1 MAMFQV
7 LFHTRRRALTLLIIV
22 AAFVIC
28 GIAWLRFFT
37 ALAVSPSPVRFVE
50 FVTADGERA
59 PFRQECA
66 GPSFVEADSVWRFC
80 AYEEAA
86 PGTEAPWG
94 LVRFNLDE
102 GRAEMLWPLPES
114 ATSQVLAL
122 AEAPNG
128 DLVVAW
134 GAPDLSG
141 VYLIR
146 QAGGVVP
153 LGLPADAPTQLFGL
167 AWAGEVPE
175 MAAWR
180 TDEAVHI
187 FTNESGIWTGTRT
200 VALPTSCTD
209 EERLCALQLAH
220 RTSEQ
225 WRFVLAQ
232 ASVEVNDPA
241 TARVQ
246 VLIFDEA
253 GAVEPVDE
261 IALSDLDPAQ
271 YTLEEGRLAALGA
284 LFDRSPGNV
293 VNWSLRAAP
302 FVLHGGTWERVVAP
316 QIDASFY
323 YSDYQIE
330 NGGLRWIPGLR
341 FPLRGWQVDEWVTL
355 RSSTEGV
362 FLADLSGARKGPTLT
377 RNTVLTEQNGSMT
390 SVLPAH
396 DGGYWVLG
404 PYGAYVKVD
413 RSLSRADSLNPL
425 ERLLRLYENFGR
437 LEEVSPAFYQTQRAL
452 KVAALPLVLLS
463 LPAGYLGVF
472 FLRQSRKDR
481 QTWIVALVE
490 VSAVYLILATL
501 FIWWFWELMTH
512 F

>member
-1 MAMFQV
+1 MFQA
-7 LFHTRRRALTLLIIV
+7 LFHTRRRALTTLIIV

-28 GIAWLRFFT
+28 GVAWLRFFT
-37 ALAVSPSPVRFVE
+37 VVAASPSPVHFVD
-50 FVTADGERA
+50 FITANGERA

-80 AYEEAA
+80 AYDEAA
-86 PGTEAPWG
+86 AGAEEPWG

-102 GRAEMLWPLPES
+102 GRAEMLWPLPEPS
-114 ATSQVLAL
+114 TSQVLAL
-122 AEAPNG
+122 AEAPSG

-134 GAPDLSG
+134 GAPDLSA

-153 LGLPADAPTQLFGL
+153 LGLPPDAPTQLLGL
-167 AWAGEVPE
+167 AWAGDVLE
-175 MAAWR
+175 MAAPGG
-180 TDEAVHI
+180 DGAVHI
-187 FTNESGIWTGTRT
+187 FSNESGIWSGTRT
-200 VALPTSCTD
+200 VALPAPCAD
-209 EERLCALQLAH
+209 EETLCALQMAH
-220 RTSEQ
+220 RTPER

-232 ASVEVNDPA
+232 APRAVSDPA
-241 TARVQ
+241 SARVQ
-246 VLIFDEA
+246 VLLFDEA
-253 GAVEPVDE
+253 GTVEPVDE
-261 IALSDLDPAQ
+261 IALSDLDPAH
-271 YTLEEGRLAALGA
+271 YTLEDDRLVALGA

-302 FVLHGGTWERVVAP
+302 FVLHGGTWERIVAP

-323 YSDYQIE
+323 YSDYEIE
-330 NGGLRWIPGLR
+330 EGGLRWIPGLR

-362 FLADLSGARKGPTLT
+362 FLADLDGQSKGSLLT
-377 RNTVLTEQNGSMT
+377 RSTVLAEQGGSAT
-390 SVLPAH
+390 SVLPAS

-404 PYGAYVKVD
+404 PYGAYVKAD
-413 RSLSRADSLNPL
+413 RSLARADDLTLPQ
-425 ERLLRLYENFGR
+425 RVVRFFENFGR
-437 LEEVSPAFYQTQRAL
+437 LEAVSPAFYQTQRAL
-452 KVAALPLVLLS
+452 KIAALPLVLLS

-472 FLRQSRKDR
+472 FLRQARKDR
-481 QTWIVALVE
+481 QTWIIALVE

-501 FIWWFWELMTH
+501 FIWWFWELMSH

>member
-1 MAMFQV
+1 MFQV

>member
-1 MAMFQV
+1 MFQA
-7 LFHTRRRALTLLIIV
+7 LFRTRRRALTILIIA
-22 AAFVIC
+22 AAFLIC

-37 ALAVSPSPVRFVE
+37 VIAASPSPVRFVE

-80 AYEEAA
+80 AYDEAA
-86 PGTEAPWG
+86 PGTETPWG

-122 AEAPNG
+122 AESPAG

-134 GAPDLSG
+134 GAPDLSA
-141 VYLIR
+141 VYLILR
-146 QAGGVVP
+146 AGGVVP
-153 LGLPADAPTQLFGL
+153 LGLPDNAPTQLFGL
-167 AWAGEVPE
+167 AWAGETLE
-175 MAAWR
+175 MAALGV
-180 TDEAVHI
+180 DETVAI
-187 FTNESGIWTGTRT
+187 FTNESGIWTGTRR
-200 VALPTSCTD
+200 VGLPASCAA
-209 EERLCALQLAH
+209 EGMLCALQMAH
-220 RTSEQ
+220 RTPER

-232 ASVEVNDPA
+232 APVEVNDPT

-246 VLIFDEA
+246 ILLFDET

-261 IALSDLDPAQ
+261 IALSDLDPLQ
-271 YTLEEGRLAALGA
+271 YTLEDGRLVALGA

-323 YSDYQIE
+323 YSDYEIE
-330 NGGLRWIPGLR
+330 EGGLRWIPGLR
-341 FPLRGWQVDEWVTL
+341 FPLRGWQVEEWVTL
-355 RSSTEGV
+355 RSSAEGI
-362 FLADLSGARKGPTLT
+362 FLTDLQGQRKGPTLT
-377 RNTVLTEQNGSMT
+377 RSTVLAEESAAAT
-390 SVLPAH
+390 SVLPAS

-404 PYGAYVKVD
+404 PYGAYVKAD
-413 RSLSRADSLNPL
+413 RSLSRADDLTPP
-425 ERLLRLYENFGR
+425 ERVLRFFENFGR
-437 LEEVSPAFYQTQRAL
+437 LENVSPAFYQTQRAL
-452 KVAALPLVLLS
+452 KLAALPLVLLS
-463 LPAGYLGVF
+463 LPTGYLGVF

-490 VSAVYLILATL
+490 VSAVYLILVTL
-501 FIWWFWELMTH
+501 FIWWFWELMNH

>member
-1 MAMFQV
+1 MFQA
-7 LFHTRRRALTLLIIV
+7 LFRTRRRALTILIIA

-37 ALAVSPSPVRFVE
+37 VIAASPSPVRFVE
-50 FVTADGERA
+50 FVTANGERA

-80 AYEEAA
+80 AYDEASA
-86 PGTEAPWG
+86 DAEVPWG

-122 AEAPNG
+122 AESPAG

-134 GAPDLSG
+134 GAPDLSA
-141 VYLIR
+141 VYLILR
-146 QAGGVVP
+146 AGGVVP

-167 AWAGEVPE
+167 AWAGEALE
-175 MAAWR
+175 MAALRGDR
-180 TDEAVHI
+180 TVAI
-187 FTNESGIWTGTRT
+187 FTNESGIWTDTRT
-200 VALPTSCTD
+200 VALPPSCAVEGT
-209 EERLCALQLAH
+209 LCALQMAH
-220 RTSEQ
+220 RTPER

-232 ASVEVNDPA
+232 APVEVNDPA

-246 VLIFDEA
+246 ILLFDEA

-271 YTLEEGRLAALGA
+271 YTLEDGRLVGLGA
-284 LFDRSPGNV
+284 LFDQSPGNV

-323 YSDYQIE
+323 YSDYEIE
-330 NGGLRWIPGLR
+330 GGGLRWIPGLR
-341 FPLRGWQVDEWVTL
+341 FPVRGWQVEEWVTL

-362 FLADLSGARKGPTLT
+362 FLADLEGQRKGPALT
-377 RNTVLTEQNGSMT
+377 RSTVLAEQSASET
-390 SVLPAH
+390 SVLPAS

-404 PYGAYVKVD
+404 PYGAYVKAD
-413 RSLSRADSLNPL
+413 RSLSRADDLTPP
-425 ERLLRLYENFGR
+425 ERLLRLVENFGR

-452 KVAALPLVLLS
+452 KIAALPLVLLS
-463 LPAGYLGVF
+463 LPTGYLGVF

-501 FIWWFWELMTH
+501 FIWWFWELMNH

>member
-1 MAMFQV
+1 MFQV
-7 LFHTRRRALTLLIIV
+7 LFQTRRRALTVLIIV

-37 ALAVSPSPVRFVE
+37 VIAASPSPVRFVE
-50 FVTADGERA
+50 FVTPNGERA

-80 AYEEAA
+80 AYEEASA
-86 PGTEAPWG
+86 GAEVPWG

-134 GAPDLSG
+134 GAPDLSA

-167 AWAGEVPE
+167 AWAGEVLE
-175 MAAWR
+175 MAALGP
-180 TDEAVHI
+180 DDAVHI

-200 VALPTSCTD
+200 VPLPPSCAD
-209 EERLCALQLAH
+209 EEKLCALQLAH
-220 RTSEQ
+220 RTPER
-225 WRFVLAQ
+225 WRFALAQ
-232 ASVEVNDPA
+232 APAQVNDLA
-241 TARVQ
+241 AARVQ
-246 VLIFDEA
+246 VLLFDEA

-271 YTLEEGRLAALGA
+271 YTLEDGRLVALGA

-355 RSSTEGV
+355 RSSTEGI
-362 FLADLSGARKGPTLT
+362 FLADLSGNYKGPMLA
-377 RNTVLTEQNGSMT
+377 RDAVLAEQSGSMT
-390 SVLPAH
+390 SVLPAS

-404 PYGAYVKVD
+404 PYGAYVKAD
-413 RSLSRADSLNPL
+413 RSLSRADELTPP
-425 ERLLRLYENFGR
+425 ERVIRLVENFGR

-452 KVAALPLVLLS
+452 KIAALPLVLLS
-463 LPAGYLGVF
+463 LPTGYLGVF

-481 QTWIVALVE
+481 QTWVIALVE

-501 FIWWFWELMTH
+501 FIWWFWELMNH